1 MRKSKVLIVGTIA
14 FDEVET
20 PFGSSG
26 KVIAGSATY
35 ISLATSLFEVE
46 SAIVSI
52 VGRDFPKDY
61 IKKLAHKNIN
71 MEGVEIDDTG
81 DTFYWRG
88 RYHKDMNRRDTLA
101 TDLNTLANF
110 NPIVPDAFKDAKV
123 AILGNLHPDTQES
136 VISQIKSQNTT
147 IILDTMNFW
156 IERAWDEL
164 TQVVSQTDIITIN
177 DEEAFQMTGKTN
189 ILSAAKQI
197 SEMGPSY
204 VIIKKGEHGALL
216 YHNNQTFL
224 APAVILENVV
234 DPTGAGDTFAG
245 GMAGFLASQAE
256 LNFEVLKTAMVYGSS
271 VASFCVTDFGTKA
284 IVKTSISQIKK
295 RVDMLKKFVDFQN
308 FLK

>member
-1 MRKSKVLIVGTIA
+1 MQKNKVLVVGTIA

-20 PFGSSG
+20 PSGSSG

-35 ISLATSLFEVE
+35 ISLATSFFEVE

-61 IKKLAHKNIN
+61 LEVLADRNIN
-71 MEGVEIDDTG
+71 MEGVEIDNTG
-81 DTFYWRG
+81 YTFYWKG
-88 RYHKDMNRRDTLA
+88 RYHKDMNRRDTLV

-123 AILGNLHPDTQES
+123 ALLGNLHPDIQES
-136 VISQIKSQNTT
+136 VISQINPQNTT

-156 IERAWDEL
+156 IEKTWDEL
-164 TQVVSQTDIITIN
+164 MQVVSKTDIITIN

-197 SEMGPSY
+197 SDMGPSY
-204 VIIKKGEHGALL
+204 VIIKKGEHGSLL
-216 YHNNQTFL
+216 YHNDQTFL
-224 APAVILENVV
+224 APAVILDNVV

-284 IVKTSISQIKK
+284 IVNTSISQIKK
-295 RVDMLKKFVDFQN
+295 RLDMLKKSVDFKT
-308 FLK
+308 F

>member
-1 MRKSKVLIVGTIA
+1 MQKNKVLVVGTIA

-20 PFGSSG
+20 PSGSSG

-61 IKKLAHKNIN
+61 LEVLTDRNIN
-71 MEGVEIDDTG
+71 MEGVEIDNTG
-81 DTFYWRG
+81 DTFYWKG
-88 RYHKDMNRRDTLA
+88 RYHKDMNRRDTLV

-110 NPIVPDAFKDAKV
+110 NPIVPNAFKDAKV
-123 AILGNLHPDTQES
+123 ALLGNLHPDIQNS
-136 VISQIKSQNTT
+136 VISQINLKNTT

-156 IERAWDEL
+156 IERTWDEL
-164 TQVVSQTDIITIN
+164 MQVVSKTDIITIN

-197 SEMGPSY
+197 SDMGPSY
-204 VIIKKGEHGALL
+204 VIIKKGEHGSLL
-216 YHNNQTFL
+216 YHNDQNFL
-224 APAVILENVV
+224 APAVILDNVV
-234 DPTGAGDTFAG
+234 EPTGAGDTFAG

-284 IVKTSISQIKK
+284 IVNTSISQIKK
-295 RVDMLKKFVDFQN
+295 RVDMLKKSVDFKS
-308 FLK
+308 F

>member
-1 MRKSKVLIVGTIA
+1 MQKNKVLVLGTIA
-14 FDEVET
+14 FDEVQT
-20 PFGSSG
+20 PSGSSG

-46 SAIVSI
+46 SAVVSI

-61 IKKLAHKNIN
+61 LEELADRNIN
-71 MEGVEIDDTG
+71 IEGVEIDNTG
-81 DTFYWRG
+81 DTFYWKG
-88 RYHKDMNRRDTLA
+88 RYHKDINRRDTLVTA
-101 TDLNTLANF
+101 LNTLANF
-110 NPIVPDAFKDAKV
+110 NPIVPDGFKDAKV
-123 AILGNLHPDTQES
+123 VLLGNLHPDTQES
-136 VISQIKSQNTT
+136 VISQINPQNTT

-164 TQVVSQTDIITIN
+164 MHVVSKTNIITIN

-204 VIIKKGEHGALL
+204 VIIKKGEHGSLL
-216 YHNNQTFL
+216 YHNDQTFL
-224 APAVILENVV
+224 APPVILNNVV

-245 GMAGFLASQAE
+245 GMAGFLASQDT

-284 IVKTSISQIKK
+284 IVNTSILQIKK
-295 RVDMLKKFVDFQN
+295 RVDGLKKSVEFKTF
-308 FLK
+308 

>member
-1 MRKSKVLIVGTIA
+1 MQKNKVLVVGTIA

-20 PFGSSG
+20 PSGSSG

-61 IKKLAHKNIN
+61 LKELADRNIN
-71 MEGVEIDDTG
+71 MEGVEIDNTG
-81 DTFYWRG
+81 DTFYWKG
-88 RYHKDMNRRDTLA
+88 RYHKDMNRRDTLV

-123 AILGNLHPDTQES
+123 ALLGNLHPDIQES
-136 VISQIKSQNTT
+136 VISQINPKNTT

-156 IERAWDEL
+156 IERTWDEL
-164 TQVVSQTDIITIN
+164 MQVVSKTDIITIN

-197 SEMGPSY
+197 SDMGPSY
-204 VIIKKGEHGALL
+204 VIIKKGEHGSLL
-216 YHNNQTFL
+216 YHNDQTFL
-224 APAVILENVV
+224 APAVILDNVV

-284 IVKTSISQIKK
+284 IVNTSISQIKK
-295 RVDMLKKFVDFQN
+295 RVDMLKKSVDFKT
-308 FLK
+308 F

>member
-1 MRKSKVLIVGTIA
+1 MQKNKVLVLGTIA

-20 PFGSSG
+20 PSGSSG

-46 SAIVSI
+46 SAVVSV

-61 IKKLAHKNIN
+61 LEELADRNIN
-71 MEGVEIDDTG
+71 IEGVEIDNTG
-81 DTFYWRG
+81 DTFYWKG
-88 RYHKDMNRRDTLA
+88 RYHKDINRRDTLVTA
-101 TDLNTLANF
+101 LNTLANF
-110 NPIVPDAFKDAKV
+110 NPIVPDGFKDAKV
-123 AILGNLHPDTQES
+123 VLLGNLHPDTQES
-136 VISQIKSQNTT
+136 VISQIKPQNTT

-164 TQVVSQTDIITIN
+164 MHVVSKTNIITIN

-204 VIIKKGEHGALL
+204 VIIKKGEHGSLL
-216 YHNNQTFL
+216 YHNDQTFL
-224 APAVILENVV
+224 APAVILNNVV

-245 GMAGFLASQAE
+245 GMAGFLASQDT

-284 IVKTSISQIKK
+284 IVNTSILQIKK
-295 RVDMLKKFVDFQN
+295 RVDALKKSVEFKTF
-308 FLK
+308 

>member
-1 MRKSKVLIVGTIA
+1 MQKNKVLVVGTIA

-20 PFGSSG
+20 PSGSSG

-61 IKKLAHKNIN
+61 LKELADRNIN
-71 MEGVEIDDTG
+71 MEGVEIDNTG
-81 DTFYWRG
+81 DTFYWKG
-88 RYHKDMNRRDTLA
+88 RYHKDMNRRDTLV

-123 AILGNLHPDTQES
+123 ALLGNLHPDIQES
-136 VISQIKSQNTT
+136 VISQINPKNTT

-156 IERAWDEL
+156 IERTWDEL
-164 TQVVSQTDIITIN
+164 MQAVSKTDIITIN

-197 SEMGPSY
+197 SDMGPSY
-204 VIIKKGEHGALL
+204 VIIKKGEHGSLL
-216 YHNNQTFL
+216 YHNDQTFL
-224 APAVILENVV
+224 APAVILDNVV

-284 IVKTSISQIKK
+284 IVNTSISQIKK
-295 RVDMLKKFVDFQN
+295 RVDMLKKSVDFKT
-308 FLK
+308 F

>member
-1 MRKSKVLIVGTIA
+1 MQKNKVLVVGTIA

-20 PFGSSG
+20 PSGSSG

-61 IKKLAHKNIN
+61 LKELADRNIN
-71 MEGVEIDDTG
+71 MEGVEIDNTG
-81 DTFYWRG
+81 DTFYWKG
-88 RYHKDMNRRDTLA
+88 RYHKDMNRRDTLV

-110 NPIVPDAFKDAKV
+110 NPIVPDAFKYAKV
-123 AILGNLHPDTQES
+123 ALLGNLHPDIQES
-136 VISQIKSQNTT
+136 VISQINPKNTT

-156 IERAWDEL
+156 IERTWDEL
-164 TQVVSQTDIITIN
+164 MQAVSKTDIITIN

-197 SEMGPSY
+197 SDMGPSY
-204 VIIKKGEHGALL
+204 VIIKKGEHGSLL
-216 YHNNQTFL
+216 YHNDQTFL
-224 APAVILENVV
+224 APAVILDNVV

-284 IVKTSISQIKK
+284 IVNTSISQIKK
-295 RVDMLKKFVDFQN
+295 RVDMLKKSVDFKT
-308 FLK
+308 F